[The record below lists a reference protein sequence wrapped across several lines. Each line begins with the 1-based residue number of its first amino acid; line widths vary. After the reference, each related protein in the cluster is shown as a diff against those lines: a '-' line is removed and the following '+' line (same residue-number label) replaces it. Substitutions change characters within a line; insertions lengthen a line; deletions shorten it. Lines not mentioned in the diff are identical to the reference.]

1 MEEIINT
8 IAELL
13 DDNECV
19 FLHRETFDIL
29 SFPDPDRNEVW
40 EDDYLIDEVLEQVE
54 ADPESYLEFKPLDT
68 RASYRLMDDFADTLL
83 DMRQKRNLLEALNS
97 KKPFRHFRQ
106 TLEQDGLMDEWYAY
120 KTSRLKAVVLEKL
133 EAGLLR
139 EN

>member
-8 IAELL
+8 IADLL
-13 DDNECV
+13 DQEECV

-68 RASYRLMDDFADTLL
+68 RAAYRLMDDFADTLL